1 MHKKKYFIYLHRIID
16 QVLFKLLRNLFTV
29 NLKTTFVLLK
39 KYDQDSCLK
48 FSDSCETSNIQFIQ
62 MHVSGNPEHTN

>member
-39 KYDQDSCLK
+39 KYDQDSIFNSFKCM
-48 FSDSCETSNIQFIQ
+48 CQETQNTQINI
-62 MHVSGNPEHTN
+62 